1 MDNSEGWIV
10 FIRRFFFI
18 DRKLYSKA
26 GVQFFF
32 FFFLMCL
39 KIWRSVVSGM
49 HQRLYKAEH

>member
-10 FIRRFFFI
+10 FIRRFIFI
-18 DRKLYSKA
+18 DRKLCSKA
-26 GVQFFF
+26 GVQF

>member
-18 DRKLYSKA
+18 DRKLCSKA
-26 GVQFFF
+26 GVQF

>member
-32 FFFLMCL
+32 FFNVLENLAFCS
-39 KIWRSVVSGM
+39 IWHAS
-49 HQRLYKAEH
+49 ETI

>member
-1 MDNSEGWIV
+1 MDNSEGGWIV

-32 FFFLMCL
+32 FNVLENLAFCS
-39 KIWRSVVSGM
+39 I
-49 HQRLYKAEH
+49 